1 MLKLRRVRKT
11 VEEIE
16 DVTCN
21 RCGGT
26 CMSREGER
34 YGLSA
39 LVSGGYESTH
49 LEDMTAYQFDLC
61 EKCLVELFE
70 EFKIK
75 PQVKF
80 VGVGA

>member
-1 MLKLRRVRKT
+1 MFKFKKIRRV
-11 VEEIE
+11 VDEIE
-16 DVTCN
+16 DVVCN
-21 RCGGT
+21 RCGRS
-26 CMSREGER
+26 CMSQKGER

-39 LVSGGYESTH
+39 IVGGGYESTH
-49 LEDMTAYQFDLC
+49 LEDMTSYQFDLC

-70 EFKIK
+70 GFKIK